1 MLAQILVGAG
11 VSVLNIAI
19 HAAIMTVVINAVHA
33 VSTRHTAHPQTRL
46 TAIMIAAVTIL
57 MAAHACE
64 VLVWAGAYMI
74 FDAASVRDNF
84 MYFAFVNYTTLG
96 YGDVTPAKQWLLLGP
111 ITAMNGVLMFGWSTA
126 VIFEILRK
134 TMGGSVTPPSAART
148 S

>member
-1 MLAQILVGAG
+1 MLAQILAGAG

-19 HAAIMTVVINAVHA
+19 HAAIMTIVVNAVHA
-33 VSTRHTAHPQTRL
+33 VSTRHTLHTQMRL

-64 VLVWAGAYMI
+64 VFVWAMAYLML
-74 FDAASVRDNF
+74 DVSSVHANF

-96 YGDVTPAKQWLLLGP
+96 YGDVTPAQQWLLLGP

-134 TMGGSVTPPSAART
+134 TMSGGAALSPAATER
-148 S
+148 